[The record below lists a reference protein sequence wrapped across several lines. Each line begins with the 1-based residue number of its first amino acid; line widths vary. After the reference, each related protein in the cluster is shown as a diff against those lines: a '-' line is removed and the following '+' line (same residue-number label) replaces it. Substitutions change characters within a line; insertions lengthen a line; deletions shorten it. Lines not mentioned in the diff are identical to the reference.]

1 MKSIEDIERMSP
13 EALEKVA
20 DDLSIKV
27 PDTISLLAEN
37 AVLAAS
43 GTETVRHERRR
54 FMYIIGP
61 AVTAL
66 AASLAVILCIPRH
79 PKDTFDDPRM
89 AYAEVERALNLIS
102 SKMDKGLEIASEA
115 EPVIEKTTIVF
126 TKSDD
131 K

>member
-43 GTETVRHERRR
+43 GRETVRHERRR
-54 FMYIIGP
+54 FMYVIGP
-61 AVTAL
+61 AVAAL
-66 AASLAVILCIPRH
+66 AASLALIFCMPRH